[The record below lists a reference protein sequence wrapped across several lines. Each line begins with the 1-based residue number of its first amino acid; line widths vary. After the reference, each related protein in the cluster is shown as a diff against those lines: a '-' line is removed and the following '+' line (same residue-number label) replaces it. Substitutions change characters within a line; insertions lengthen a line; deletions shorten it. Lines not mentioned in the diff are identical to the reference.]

1 MSNSYFKCRII
12 QNSSVTE
19 PFPWETYSIAASR
32 LLDTDHAVFST
43 PPLYIGVTTSI
54 SPMSDQP
61 LTSALEFTFRAATPA
76 DAPFIARYVLA
87 AFHIIE
93 LDKPLSEEQQQ
104 SITALEPVVQQEGV
118 LYSYRHAE
126 IVEIK
131 GEPIAML
138 LSYKGEN
145 FREFRARTF
154 QQLPFFTEEEL
165 ASMDDETQAGEL
177 YIDSLAVHPQHRGCG
192 IARCLLERAVHR
204 AKSLDVAATLLVDP
218 ENTKARA
225 LYERCGFTAEGRVNA
240 FGVNFHRLVHR

>member
-1 MSNSYFKCRII
+1 MS
-12 QNSSVTE
+12 V
-19 PFPWETYSIAASR
+19 
-32 LLDTDHAVFST
+32 
-43 PPLYIGVTTSI
+43 
-54 SPMSDQP
+54 QP
-61 LTSALEFTFRAATPA
+61 LTTALEFTFRAATPA

-87 AFHIIE
+87 AFRIIE
-93 LDKPLSEEQQQ
+93 LDQPLSEEQQQ

-131 GEPIAML
+131 GEPVAML

-154 QQLPFFTEEEL
+154 QQLPFFTDEEL

-192 IARCLLERAVHR
+192 IAQCLLERAVHR

-218 ENTKARA
+218 ENPKARA

-240 FGVNFHRLVHR
+240 FGINFHRLIHH

>member
-1 MSNSYFKCRII
+1 
-12 QNSSVTE
+12 
-19 PFPWETYSIAASR
+19 
-32 LLDTDHAVFST
+32 
-43 PPLYIGVTTSI
+43 
-54 SPMSDQP
+54 MSDQP

-93 LDKPLSEEQQQ
+93 LDQPLSEEQQQ

-177 YIDSLAVHPQHRGCG
+177 YIDSLAVYPQHRCCG
-192 IARCLLERAVHR
+192 IAQCLLERAVHR

-218 ENTKARA
+218 ENPKARA